1 MNILVTGANGQLGN
15 ELRVLASGSGD
26 RFVFTD
32 VNDIPGVE
40 TTYLDITN
48 ADAVRIV
55 AESERPD
62 VIINCAAFT
71 NVDGAE
77 DNVGLA
83 GLLNR
88 DAVANLAEAAR
99 LTKATLIHIS
109 TDYVFSGTGCVPVKE
124 TEEPCPRSVYGRTKL
139 EGEKAVKDSG
149 CRSIIIRTAWLYSPF
164 GKNFVKTIRRLVE
177 AGGPLKVVYDQVGTP
192 TYAADL
198 AAFIM
203 HIIRTGQLSK
213 TGIYHFTDEG
223 AVSWF
228 DFACAI
234 RDLCGKKDVMVNPCL
249 TDEFPAKA
257 DRPRYSV
264 LDKSKAKETF
274 GFGIPYWRDSL
285 EACFK
290 RM

>member
-15 ELRVLASGSGD
+15 ELRELATGSED

-32 VNDIPGVE
+32 VNDVPGVE
-40 TTYLDITN
+40 TTFLDITN

-55 AESERPD
+55 VESERPD

-77 DNVGLA
+77 DNESLA
-83 GLLNR
+83 RLLNR

-99 LTKATLIHIS
+99 MSKATLIHIS
-109 TDYVFSGTGCVPVKE
+109 TDYVFDGLGCVPVRE
-124 TEEPCPRSVYGRTKL
+124 SDVPSPRSVYGRTKL
-139 EGEKAVKDSG
+139 EGENAARESG
-149 CRSIIIRTAWLYSPF
+149 CRYVIIRTAWLYSPF
-164 GKNFVKTIRRLVE
+164 GKNFVKTIKRHVE

-203 HIIRTGQLSK
+203 HIIRTGQLSR

-223 AVSWF
+223 AISWY

-234 RDLCGKKDVMVNPCL
+234 RDLCGKDCIVNPCL
-249 TDEFPAKA
+249 TAEFPAKA
-257 DRPRYSV
+257 ERPHYSV

-274 GFGIPYWRDSL
+274 GFEIPYWRDSL
-285 EACFK
+285 AKCME
-290 RM
+290 RL